1 MGSYIAGLNQAMAR
15 QIANT
20 PNAVVYGENID
31 NGSYM
36 SGLTRNWEA
45 PVGGRIINV
54 GDCEA
59 THCGVGFGLMLSGVN
74 SILVAKQL
82 DFLLLGVEQMVST
95 YQNVRSHRD
104 LKTLGSFTIIS
115 VICDQGFQG
124 PQSSFNALGDICS
137 MARVPGYTLT
147 NSQDAEVVLKNQLTA
162 PGFRIICVSQRLYPT
177 EILEFESL
185 YTSDDCS
192 VLQYFDGDDVTIACF
207 NCSIPE
213 GDILRQK
220 LLDRGLHASLFSVNQ
235 VYPTDWSRLED
246 SVARTRKLV
255 VFDDSKSTN
264 LLAHAVMQF
273 LGDRCPQSQSVLVSR
288 GANIDFGVSEDKLHV
303 DFDELLSRLTA

>member
-1 MGSYIAGLNQAMAR
+1 MGSYIAAVNQAIGR
-15 QIANT
+15 QIANI

-31 NGSYM
+31 NGSYI

-59 THCGVGFGLMLSGVN
+59 THCGVGFGLMLNGVT

-82 DFLLLGVEQMVST
+82 DFVLLGIEQMVST

-104 LKTLGSFTIIS
+104 LSTLGSFSIIA
-115 VICDQGFQG
+115 VICDQGYQG

-147 NSQDAEVVLKNQLTA
+147 NSQDTELVLKNQLTA
-162 PGFRIICVSQRLYPT
+162 PGFRIICLSQRLFPT
-177 EILEFESL
+177 EFLEFELVYS
-185 YTSDDCS
+185 SADCS

-207 NCSIPE
+207 NCAIPE
-213 GDILRQK
+213 GDIFRQR
-220 LLDRGLHASLFSVNQ
+220 LVERGLSASLFSVNQ
-235 VYPTDWSRLED
+235 VYPTDWSRIED
-246 SVARTRKLV
+246 SVARTGKLV
-255 VFDDSKSTN
+255 VFDDSKSVN
-264 LLAHAVMQF
+264 LMAHTLMNA
-273 LGDRCPQSQSVLVSR
+273 LGQHRPPFQNILVAR
-288 GANIDFGVSEDKLHV
+288 EPDIEFGVSSDKLHV
-303 DFDELLSRLTA
+303 DYNDLICRLGV

>member
-1 MGSYIAGLNQAMAR
+1 MGSYIAALNQSLGR
-15 QIANT
+15 QIANI

-36 SGLTRNWEA
+36 SGLTRNWEMPA
-45 PVGGRIINV
+45 GVRIINV

-59 THCGVGFGLMLSGVN
+59 THCGVGFGLMLNGVT

-82 DFLLLGVEQMVST
+82 DFMLLGIDQLVST

-104 LKTLGSFTIIS
+104 LSTLGSFSIIS
-115 VICDQGFQG
+115 VICDQGYQG
-124 PQSSFNALGDICS
+124 PQSSFNGLGDICS

-147 NSQDAEVVLKNQLTA
+147 NSQDTEVVLRNQLSA
-162 PGFRIICVSQRLYPT
+162 PGFRIICLSQRLYPT
-177 EILEFESL
+177 EFLEFELQYASP
-185 YTSDDCS
+185 DCS

-220 LLDRGLHASLFSVNQ
+220 LLDRGLRVSLFSVNH
-235 VYPTDWSRLED
+235 VYPTDWSRIEE
-246 SVARTRKLV
+246 SVARTGKLV
-255 VFDDSKSTN
+255 VFDDSKSLS
-264 LLAHAVMQF
+264 LLAHTMLHA
-273 LGDRCPQSQSVLVSR
+273 LGERCMPFQSILISR
-288 GANIDFGVSEDKLHV
+288 EADIDFGVSADKLSV
-303 DFDELLSRLTA
+303 DYDDLLSQLGA